1 MTSVNAIQPLTDQ
14 VRELLT
20 LLESCPTP
28 DIAPLRARIE
38 DSLDSAERAFDRSS
52 VRARLGRYATS
63 IDHYVTGYP
72 RLGFLTGIAL
82 GGALVYVASAFRS
95 RD

>member
-1 MTSVNAIQPLTDQ
+1 MTSDKAVETLADE

-28 DIAPLRARIE
+28 DISHLRSRIE
-38 DSLDSAERAFDRSS
+38 DTLDSAQRAFDRST
-52 VRARLGRYATS
+52 VRARLQRYAS
-63 IDHYVTGYP
+63 SVDDYVTGYP

-95 RD
+95 RG

>member
-1 MTSVNAIQPLTDQ
+1 MTSENAIHTLTDQ

-28 DIAPLRARIE
+28 DISHLRSRIE
-38 DSLDSAERAFDRSS
+38 DTLDSAERAFDRSS

-63 IDHYVTGYP
+63 VDNYVTGYP

-82 GGALVYVASAFRS
+82 GAALAHVASAFRS

>member
-1 MTSVNAIQPLTDQ
+1 MKSEKALQSLTDQ

-28 DIAPLRARIE
+28 DITQLRSRIE
-38 DSLDSAERAFDRSS
+38 DTLDSADRAYYRSS

-63 IDHYVTGYP
+63 VDHYVTRYP
-72 RLGFLTGIAL
+72 RLGFLTGIAV
-82 GGALVYVASAFRS
+82 GGALVYLGGLFRP
-95 RD
+95 RE

>member
-1 MTSVNAIQPLTDQ
+1 MTSENAVHTLKDE

-28 DIAPLRARIE
+28 DITQLRSRIE
-38 DSLDSAERAFDRSS
+38 DTLDSAQRAFDRSS
-52 VRARLGRYATS
+52 IRARIGRYATS
-63 IDHYVTGYP
+63 VDDYVTGYP

-82 GGALVYVASAFRS
+82 GGALVYVATRFRS
-95 RD
+95 RA